1 MTLFIIHHSY
11 NYRVAFSYYHCFP
24 NSQGWRVIV
33 LSGSLHVLDDEKL
46 QRNHALSA
54 HCFLGQ
60 KKIIAFGF
68 DQIFLS

>member
-1 MTLFIIHHSY
+1 M
-11 NYRVAFSYYHCFP
+11 
-24 NSQGWRVIV
+24 